1 MPALFTTTMKD
12 LFTPR
17 MIAYYLALLAL
28 ACTQDMR
35 AQWTPMHQMALEVTE
50 SYVDIVPKARM
61 VQPNPVRSV
70 RPVPMYAPINTNPSD
85 VVEVFTLDQFGNVQS
100 SQIIVNG
107 SSLIPSQ
114 TRNVEPAR
122 NVRAPR

>member
-1 MPALFTTTMKD
+1 MKD

-17 MIAYYLALLAL
+17 MIAYYLMLLAL
-28 ACTQDMR
+28 GCTQDMR

>member
-1 MPALFTTTMKD
+1 MKD

-17 MIAYYLALLAL
+17 MIAYYLLVLAL
-28 ACTQDMR
+28 ALTGDLR
-35 AQWTPMHQMALEVTE
+35 AQWTPMHQAALEITE

-70 RPVPMYAPINTNPSD
+70 RPVPMYAPINSNPSD

-100 SQIIVNG
+100 SQIIING

-114 TRNVEPAR
+114 AGNRRPQG
-122 NVRAPR
+122 NVRTPR

>member
-1 MPALFTTTMKD
+1 MKD
-12 LFTPR
+12 FFTPR
-17 MIAYYLALLAL
+17 MIAYYLMLLAL
-28 ACTQDMR
+28 GCTQDMR

-70 RPVPMYAPINTNPSD
+70 RPVPMYAPINSNPSD

-114 TRNVEPAR
+114 NRNVGPQGNLR
-122 NVRAPR
+122 TPR

>member
-1 MPALFTTTMKD
+1 MKD
-12 LFTPR
+12 FFTPR
-17 MIAYYLALLAL
+17 MIAYYLMLLAL
-28 ACTQDMR
+28 GCTQDMR

-100 SQIIVNG
+100 SRIIVNG

-114 TRNVEPAR
+114 NRHVGPQGNLRT
-122 NVRAPR
+122 PR